1 MKTTTSRV
9 YLKVSADTN
18 EILAETVATS
28 RQQAMRKLKVDES
41 NLRLYDVIPASKR
54 HDAETL

>member
-54 HDAETL
+54 RDEETL